1 MPKALIKI
9 VYTQIMDASAT
20 TEFEKSILQ
29 YSYEEYKMKQQAY
42 NTDGTI
48 NSFTDLK
55 AKDGRANSLHYK
67 AGFAIGGIINNLKN
81 KISILQDGIKQE
93 FLFDVYGFEVLESDI
108 TNIQLHKVAVH
119 YISGTIT
126 LYEIIGNY
134 LLVAYGD
141 KSIDNT
147 GAFADTFLVKVQPG
161 MTIVNYKEL
170 NQQPHLL
177 SV

>member
-20 TEFEKSILQ
+20 TEFEKSILH
-29 YSYEEYKMKQQAY
+29 YSYEEYKMKQQTY

-48 NSFTDLK
+48 NTFTDLK

-67 AGFAIGGIINNLKN
+67 TGFAVGGIINNLKN

-93 FLFDVYGFEVLESDI
+93 FVFDVFGFEVLESDI
-108 TNIQLHKVAVH
+108 TNILLHKVAIH

-141 KSIDNT
+141 KSVDTT
-147 GAFADTFLVKVQPG
+147 GASAETFLVKVQPG
-161 MTIVNYKEL
+161 MTIVNHKEL
-170 NQQPHLL
+170 NPQSHLL